1 MQHNAA
7 FPQGMQCFSG
17 YAMFAEIKHP
27 SGTEIHHNLE
37 TSTCDQFKYN
47 MGRLILIVSICME
60 KPIRIQRVK

>member
-1 MQHNAA
+1 
-7 FPQGMQCFSG
+7 
-17 YAMFAEIKHP
+17 MFAEIKHP

-37 TSTCDQFKYN
+37 TATCDQLKYN

>member
-1 MQHNAA
+1 
-7 FPQGMQCFSG
+7 
-17 YAMFAEIKHP
+17 MFAEIKHS

-37 TSTCDQFKYN
+37 TSTCDQLKYI